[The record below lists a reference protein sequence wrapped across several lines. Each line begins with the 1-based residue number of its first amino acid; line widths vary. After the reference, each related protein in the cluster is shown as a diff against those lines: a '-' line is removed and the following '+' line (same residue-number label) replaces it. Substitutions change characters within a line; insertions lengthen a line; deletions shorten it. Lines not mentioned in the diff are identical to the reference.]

1 MEKEINVQVV
11 SIEEEHFS
19 IQYDKL
25 PSSKDDIETIIGYSW
40 IIHPEQSNVAISM
53 WIRIQKKG
61 DTRIDK
67 EDIVSLRFSF
77 NVHIDSLFSFVE
89 KQNDKNAIKLPS
101 TVLSTI
107 IGDAYATGRVLLS
120 LKLADTSLKDLYLP
134 FNGASNFIKAFQS
147 KESDKEG

>member
-1 MEKEINVQVV
+1 MDYSPRTIECCYFNV
-11 SIEEEHFS
+11 
-19 IQYDKL
+19 DKD
-25 PSSKDDIETIIGYSW
+25 S
-40 IIHPEQSNVAISM
+40 
-53 WIRIQKKG
+53 KKG
-61 DTRIDK
+61 DTGIDK

-120 LKLADTSLKDLYLP
+120 LKLADTS
-134 FNGASNFIKAFQS
+134 
-147 KESDKEG
+147 